1 MGIVAGMASYGITQA
16 AEGDGAGEAE
26 SSAQNPITKPLG
38 VSKDDVPPNV
48 MFVMGRDHNLFT
60 AAYSDYTPLTENNS
74 ADYFYTI
81 YHPEFIYEGMFAS
94 DMCYEYDDL
103 PNPVDEDH
111 NKAWVPTSMAMS
123 KKASSSDGTVSADV
137 YYCGGKKWL
146 GNFMNYVTASRLD
159 VIKTALYGGTRLLKS
174 DNTQYDYT
182 WEDDKDKSISPVL
195 THTDALIDAHAWAK
209 VFSPKMYV
217 NYPKVPKIDIE
228 EISGLLALPSFDGTR
243 SDGTSP
249 AYFLGVYPKD
259 FHQSGSPRFRV
270 VKVEKANIPGDQ
282 GEYALV
288 KECEDGSG
296 NCAVWTWISQES
308 TANKNFKAKEEN
320 VNKWATKV
328 GDDYLLNVVA
338 CNPKLTSKINN
349 NCKKY
354 VFKDQTYH
362 QPEGIVQLYGVGA
375 QARLHFGLLTGG
387 WDSNRTGAM
396 LRDNISNKEN
406 EYNKDTGKIIYKRC
420 GNYRCGLAGSLDQFK
435 IIKNNNVYGDCG
447 RNTGVLNAMNGAKK
461 QCGDWGNPI
470 AELLYESVNY
480 FQDKNVDRDGNTSGR
495 EDNMKLGCV
504 ANTTDTAKP
513 ISTRQN
519 PYSKSN
525 YCAKAVSFIISDE
538 APSFDA
544 FVQGQKS
551 SIGEGAQREI
561 TDELQKRFKVSG
573 KYLVGLS
580 TTTTSNEEQHYKG
593 MPTIKTI
600 KDLSDV
606 VGIAPTQ
613 AFSYGSYN
621 VVGVASLAL
630 GKDADNLRLSN
641 SARGRGVDENF
652 NMQTFVLA
660 MKPNMPEVKIPV
672 KNGVVRLIPLAKT
685 PAEEGIGNTDPSK
698 DDASQTTVYQL
709 QSTNQVVGFYI
720 QYSTDTEGLF
730 HVSFED
736 FQYGSDFDMDWVV
749 GYKYKVI
756 DGTDGN
762 QYVQITML
770 HEDGDIYAPQHGGY
784 VISGV
789 DYSGTYLD
797 LAKSSSK
804 NQSGEQGNFYSL
816 DNYISDAGF
825 DVCKSESS
833 EKKFLECLVN
843 KDKKLPPS
851 TSMEFD
857 EGRIVLQYE
866 AIMNKKA
873 DVNTGETCSDASD
886 KCRPI
891 YYMPRYM
898 FSRYADKYLNNNSTY
913 NFFKFD
919 SSAID
924 KRLVGDYKRA
934 ESDGNAKGIKYS
946 SRIFKVSK
954 SDSGDVWLKSPL
966 WYAAKAGYTFDQ
978 RDGNDNA
985 DPVNF
990 SYVTNPAEFRKNIR
1004 KLINLLLSS
1013 YHSTSSFAA
1022 QTTTTTSG
1030 TAVYAT
1036 SYNPMNWFGTIYKSP
1051 VDGATGSYN
1060 FAILN
1065 ELKGCW
1071 ESGCEAYEKNGW
1083 WNAAYEFSKM
1093 TPEDRLIVTYDNK
1106 STSPELKRVYVS
1118 SADADNESKTL
1129 ADLGLDIFGTDGIEH
1144 PTDTRLKY
1152 IIRWLG
1158 GEAKHEGSIEEYEQA
1173 VATDDFNVLRERKE
1187 GERHFVLGDIVNSD
1201 VAVVQAGNQFLLAV
1215 GANDGMLHILDEATG
1230 KPLVSFIPTEV
1241 RTEILRT
1248 AEVLYETNHKFFVD
1262 ATPKTFSKTIDNKV
1276 HTYLYGTLGLNF
1288 KGGYLLDLTKIFGTQ
1303 NFSAKDRFDAIK
1315 SDLYG
1320 WELKSS
1326 DSDLVGQ
1333 SREAPIYYSVNNK
1346 DYFIYSS
1353 GYNAVTPGVL
1363 VVQGFNDDG
1372 KIPPTHSVKESIK
1385 ASIPLG
1391 VKAKGDKANRAIS
1404 PIEIYARQ
1412 SSKGLEPISMFVG
1425 DTLGRLYQIKLNGAV
1440 SGRPDCWGFTNEC
1453 SGVKISGEQATDY
1466 IPQVA
1471 FEAKD
1476 IYGNPQMI
1484 TARPAVASLTS
1495 GGYAV
1500 LFGTGSYWTPFDD
1513 TPDSLK
1519 QVQTM
1524 YCLNRDNGSS
1534 TGTNIMNRDM
1544 LMPIVRVDADDCK
1557 RNEFNGYAEGKCT
1570 GNWLASTTPAET
1582 QSLKN
1587 GWYMDLNAFSGDGAK
1602 VLTGER
1608 IYRSPLVIN
1617 KTVYVVSAIPNVSDS
1632 CETGGRSYL
1641 YTMNV
1646 DNGTTV
1652 LQQEIKGLA
1661 NEMVAT
1667 VHDGQLIVQV
1677 PYDGSGDK
1685 TTASGV
1691 AALAI
1696 PDKRSPNMR
1705 RASWIRLY

>member
-1 MGIVAGMASYGITQA
+1 M
-16 AEGDGAGEAE
+16 D
-26 SSAQNPITKPLG
+26 KPR
-38 VSKDDVPPNV
+38 K
-48 MFVMGRDHNLFT
+48 
-60 AAYSDYTPLTENNS
+60 YS
-74 ADYFYTI
+74 
-81 YHPEFIYEGMFAS
+81 
-94 DMCYEYDDL
+94 
-103 PNPVDEDH
+103 
-111 NKAWVPTSMAMS
+111 
-123 KKASSSDGTVSADV
+123 
-137 YYCGGKKWL
+137 
-146 GNFMNYVTASRLD
+146 
-159 VIKTALYGGTRLLKS
+159 
-174 DNTQYDYT
+174 
-182 WEDDKDKSISPVL
+182 
-195 THTDALIDAHAWAK
+195 
-209 VFSPKMYV
+209 
-217 NYPKVPKIDIE
+217 
-228 EISGLLALPSFDGTR
+228 
-243 SDGTSP
+243 
-249 AYFLGVYPKD
+249 
-259 FHQSGSPRFRV
+259 
-270 VKVEKANIPGDQ
+270 
-282 GEYALV
+282 
-288 KECEDGSG
+288 
-296 NCAVWTWISQES
+296 
-308 TANKNFKAKEEN
+308 NKNFKAKEEN

-833 EKKFLECLVN
+833 EKNFLECLVN

-1129 ADLGLDIFGTDGIEH
+1129 ADLRLDIFGTDGIEH

-1453 SGVKISGEQATDY
+1453 SGVTISGEQATDY

>member
-1 MGIVAGMASYGITQA
+1 MASYGISQA
-16 AEGDGAGEAE
+16 AEGDGAADAE

-685 PAEEGIGNTDPSK
+685 PAEEGIGNTEPSK

-833 EKKFLECLVN
+833 EKNFLECLVN

>member
-16 AEGDGAGEAE
+16 AEGDGAADAE

-38 VSKDDVPPNV
+38 VSKEEVPPNV

-94 DMCYEYDDL
+94 DMCYEYNDL
-103 PNPVDEDH
+103 PTPVPTPKDDH
-111 NKAWVPTSMAMS
+111 KKAWVPTSMAMS

-137 YYCGGKKWL
+137 YYCGDKKWL

-182 WEDDKDKSISPVL
+182 WKDNSISPVL
-195 THTDALIDAHAWAK
+195 THTDVLIDAHAWAK
-209 VFSPKMYV
+209 VFSPKMYK
-217 NYPKVPKIDIE
+217 NYPKVPQIAID
-228 EISGLLALPSFDGTR
+228 EISELPALPS

-249 AYFLGVYPKD
+249 AYFLGVFPKSYKP
-259 FHQSGSPRFRV
+259 SGSPRFRV
-270 VKVEKANIPGDQ
+270 VKVEKANIPGEK
-282 GEYALV
+282 GKYAV
-288 KECEDGSG
+288 AQECDAGTG

-308 TANKNFKAKEEN
+308 GSNKNFRTKEDG

-328 GDDYLLNVVA
+328 GEDYLLNVVA

-349 NCKKY
+349 NCKEY
-354 VFKDQTYH
+354 VDEKNNNQTYH
-362 QPEGIVQLYGVGA
+362 QPEGIVQSYGVGA

-396 LRDNISNKEN
+396 LRDNISNKDN
-406 EYNKDTGKIIYKRC
+406 EYDQATGKIKYKYC
-420 GNYRCGLAGSLDQFK
+420 GNNRCGLAGSLDQFK

-447 RNTGVLNAMNGAKK
+447 RNTGVLNAMNGNKK

-470 AELLYESVNY
+470 AELLYESVDY
-480 FQDKNVDRDGNTSGR
+480 FKDKSVDRDGNNWDR
-495 EDNMKLGCV
+495 ENDMKLGCV
-504 ANTTDTAKP
+504 ANTTDTEKP

-519 PYSKSN
+519 PYNRSN
-525 YCAKAVSFIISDE
+525 YCANAVSFIISDE

-544 FVQGQKS
+544 FGQGLIES
-551 SIGEGAQREI
+551 SIDPAAQQKI
-561 TDELQKRFKVSG
+561 TDELKERFKVPG

-580 TTTTSNEEQHYKG
+580 TTTNSNEELHYKG

-600 KDLSDV
+600 NDLSDV

-630 GKDADNLRLSN
+630 GKDADNLPLSN
-641 SARGRGVDENF
+641 PARGVHENF

-660 MKPNMPEVKIPV
+660 MKPNMPEVKITV

-685 PAEEGIGNTDPSK
+685 PAEEGIGNTGPSK
-698 DDASQTTVYQL
+698 DDASTTDVYKL

-770 HEDGDIYAPQHGGY
+770 HEDGDPYAPQHGGY

-833 EKKFLECLVN
+833 EKNFLNCLFK
-843 KDKKLPPS
+843 KDKKLPELE
-851 TSMEFD
+851 SMEFD
-857 EGRIVLQYE
+857 GGRIVSQYE

-873 DVNTGETCSDASD
+873 NVDTGETCSDASD
-886 KCRPI
+886 NCRPI

-898 FSRYADKYLNNNSTY
+898 FSRYADKYLENNKTY
-913 NFFKFD
+913 NFFDFD

-924 KRLVGDYKRA
+924 KRLVGDYWRA
-934 ESDGNAKGIKYS
+934 SASSGNAVGITYS

-954 SDSGDVWLKSPL
+954 NDSGDVWLKSPL

-978 RDGNDNA
+978 RDGNA

-1013 YHSTSSFAA
+1013 YHSASSFVP

-1030 TAVYAT
+1030 IAVYAT

-1060 FAILN
+1060 LETLN

-1071 ESGCEAYEKNGW
+1071 ESGCEALANVG
-1083 WNAAYEFSKM
+1083 WNAAYEFSKIK
-1093 TPEDRLIVTYDNK
+1093 PEDRLIVTYDNK

-1118 SADADNESKTL
+1118 SADADNESKTKTL
-1129 ADLGLDIFGTDGIEH
+1129 AHLGLDIFGKDGIEH
-1144 PTDTRLKY
+1144 PTETRLKY

-1158 GEAKHEGSIEEYEQA
+1158 GEAEHEGSLEEYEEA
-1173 VATDDFNVLRERKE
+1173 VAADNYNVLRERKE
-1187 GERHFVLGDIVNSD
+1187 GERHFVLGDIINSD
-1201 VAVVQAGNQFLLAV
+1201 VAVVQAGEQFLLAV

-1248 AEVLYETNHKFFVD
+1248 AEVLYESNHKFFVD
-1262 ATPKTFSKTIDNKV
+1262 STPKTFSKTIDGKV

-1288 KGGYLLDLTKIFGTQ
+1288 KGGYLLDLTTIFGTQ
-1303 NFSAKDRFDAIK
+1303 NSTAEARFETIK
-1315 SDLYG
+1315 SKFYG

-1326 DSDLVGQ
+1326 DSSLVGQ

-1353 GYNAVTPGVL
+1353 GYNAVNPGVL
-1363 VVQGFNDDG
+1363 VVQGFDDVG
-1372 KIPPTHSVKESIK
+1372 NVPK
-1385 ASIPLG
+1385 LD
-1391 VKAKGDKANRAIS
+1391 VKAEILLGDKANRAIS

-1412 SSKGLEPISMFVG
+1412 TSKGLEPISMFVG

-1440 SGRPDCWGFTNEC
+1440 SGRPDCWGFTKEC
-1453 SGVKISGEQATDY
+1453 SGVTIPPGEQATDY
-1466 IPQVA
+1466 QYKVA

-1476 IYGNPQMI
+1476 IDGNPQKI
-1484 TARPAVASLTS
+1484 TARPAVATLAS

-1534 TGTNIMNRDM
+1534 TGTDTMNRYD
-1544 LMPIVRVDADDCK
+1544 LMPIVRVDGKDCV
-1557 RNEFNGYAEGKCT
+1557 RSDNGYAEGKCT
-1570 GNWLASTTPAET
+1570 GNWLASKTPAEN

-1587 GWYMDLNAFSGDGAK
+1587 GWYMDLSAFSGDKAN
-1602 VLTGER
+1602 VNTGER

-1617 KTVYVVSAIPNVSDS
+1617 KNVYVVSAIPNVSDS

-1685 TTASGV
+1685 NTGSGV
-1691 AALAI
+1691 AAIAI
-1696 PDKRSPNMR
+1696 PDKRTPNMR

>member
-1 MGIVAGMASYGITQA
+1 MASYGISQA
-16 AEGDGAGEAE
+16 AEGDGAADAE

-833 EKKFLECLVN
+833 EKNFLECLVN

>member
-1 MGIVAGMASYGITQA
+1 MGIVAGMASYGISQA
-16 AEGDGAGEAE
+16 AEGDGAADAE

-833 EKKFLECLVN
+833 EKNFLECLVN

-1129 ADLGLDIFGTDGIEH
+1129 ADLRLDIFGTDGIEH

-1453 SGVKISGEQATDY
+1453 SGVTISGEQATDY

-1557 RNEFNGYAEGKCT
+1557 RNEFNGYAGGKCT

>member
-1 MGIVAGMASYGITQA
+1 MGIVAGMASYGISQA
-16 AEGDGAGEAE
+16 AEGDGAADAE

-833 EKKFLECLVN
+833 EKNFLECLVN

-1106 STSPELKRVYVS
+1106 STSPELKRVYVR

>member
-1 MGIVAGMASYGITQA
+1 MGIVAGMASYGISQA
-16 AEGDGAGEAE
+16 AEGDGAADAE

-685 PAEEGIGNTDPSK
+685 PAEEGIGNTEPSK

-833 EKKFLECLVN
+833 EKNFLECLVN